1 MNGFSFGFSYSTLHT
16 HHGHGILQETT
27 RETYFS
33 HGFGDSSTK
42 RSMTMSPREVSSRT
56 LMAFYRQLRDATING
71 ARAARENKEGGS
83 PTGQEILKLAGKGR
97 PKQIE

>member
-1 MNGFSFGFSYSTLHT
+1 
-16 HHGHGILQETT
+16 
-27 RETYFS
+27 
-33 HGFGDSSTK
+33 
-42 RSMTMSPREVSSRT
+42 
-56 LMAFYRQLRDATING
+56 MAFYRQLRDATING